1 MSYVLY
7 IITYDI
13 NVYMLTRFFAWIL
26 LYHITSA
33 FLYDSEQPKRQR
45 YDQFQQKAFVPP
57 LSCRTIVV
65 FSFVSYNLLRIT
77 SRSCAAPKEWRRKQ
91 MATII
96 GKLYS
101 VCQTLTGVSSL
112 HWTSDIDNIPSLY
125 MARITELSFGAVT

>member
-45 YDQFQQKAFVPP
+45 YDHFKMK
-57 LSCRTIVV
+57 SHG
-65 FSFVSYNLLRIT
+65 YNVK
-77 SRSCAAPKEWRRKQ
+77 P
-91 MATII
+91 
-96 GKLYS
+96 
-101 VCQTLTGVSSL
+101 
-112 HWTSDIDNIPSLY
+112 
-125 MARITELSFGAVT
+125 